1 LPVINNRLEFGAGRV
16 QAPASQEILT
26 MDTNTLANTFV
37 ALLKKGQFKEAG
49 DTFWADN
56 IVSIEPM
63 GDQRRW
69 EGRAAV
75 QGKSDWWESMHEV
88 HALSAEGPYVNN
100 DQFVVKFHMDITHKE
115 TKQRIVGDEMG
126 LYKVKDGKI
135 VEESFYMTP
144 MG

>member
-1 LPVINNRLEFGAGRV
+1 
-16 QAPASQEILT
+16 
-26 MDTNTLANTFV
+26 MDTNTLANDFV
-37 ALLKKGQFKEAG
+37 ALLKKGHYEEAG
-49 DTFWADN
+49 DTFWSDHV
-56 IVSIEPM
+56 VSIEPM

-75 QGKSDWWESMHEV
+75 KGKSEWWASMHEV

-100 DQFVVKFHMDITHKE
+100 DQFVVKFHMDVTNKE

-126 LYKVKDGKI
+126 LYTVKDGKI